1 MGLTINTNIA
11 SLNAQKNVSNSQ
23 DKLTQAIQRLSS
35 GLRINS
41 AKDDAAGLGIS
52 QRMSSQIR
60 SLNQAV
66 RNSNDGVSMIQT
78 AEGAMNEI
86 QNMLQR
92 MKELASQAANGTLG
106 DTERDLIN
114 TEVQQLRDEMQD
126 IASRTT
132 FNGQK
137 LLNGNL
143 STANANTGTIGAGFS
158 LVAGTNTSVTSVNVS
173 GAAAGKTFTVGAY
186 TAGDNELTLSDGTN
200 SQTVSLGALAADGS
214 ATLDFSS
221 LGVKISISSVA
232 GETADNIGAAI
243 DLGTVITAAGSGSLT
258 LQVGS
263 DVVAGTDTV
272 SVSFDDVRVED
283 SADGNMTALKAA
295 LDAFEAG
302 TASQAEASTLMSTVD
317 DALDFFS
324 SKRAN
329 LGALQNRMEYAVANT
344 MTTVENT
351 MAAKSRIVDA
361 DFAAETS
368 NMTKNSILQ
377 QAGVAMLAQANA
389 LPQQI
394 LTLLRG

>member
-1 MGLTINTNIA
+1 MGLSINTNIV
-11 SLNAQKNVSNSQ
+11 SLNAQKNVSTTQ
-23 DKLTQAIQRLSS
+23 DKLSQAIQRLSS

-66 RNSNDGVSMIQT
+66 RNANDGVSMIQT

-106 DTERDLIN
+106 DTERSLIN

-132 FNGQK
+132 FNGQS

-143 STANANTGTIGAGFS
+143 STSNGGTGTMSNGFV
-158 LVAGTNTSVTSVNVS
+158 LVAGTNTSATNIDVS
-173 GAAAGKTFTVGAY
+173 AAKASTTYTFSYAAATDT
-186 TAGDNELTLSDGTN
+186 LTLSDGTN
-200 SQTVSLGALAADGS
+200 SQSLVLSPIGADS
-214 ATLDFSS
+214 STTLNFSS
-221 LGVKISISSVA
+221 LGVKVSVASVA
-232 GETADNIGAAI
+232 GETADNIGAGFDTQTI
-243 DLGTVITAAGSGSLT
+243 ITAAGSGSLN

-263 DVVAGTDTV
+263 GTTAGTDTV
-272 SVSFDDVRVED
+272 AVSFSDVRVEN
-283 SADGNMTALKAA
+283 SANASISALKTA
-295 LDAFEAG
+295 LDAFNAG

-317 DALDFFS
+317 AALDYFS
-324 SKRAN
+324 SERST
-329 LGALQNRMEYAVANT
+329 LGALQNRMDYAVANT

-351 MAAKSRIVDA
+351 VAAKSRIVDA
-361 DFAAETS
+361 DFASETA
-368 NMTKNSILQ
+368 NMTKASVLQ

-394 LTLLRG
+394 LALLRG

>member
-143 STANANTGTIGAGFS
+143 STSHDTATSGV
-158 LVAGTNTSVTSVNVS
+158 VAGTAAGNASVSSVDVS
-173 GAAAGKTFTVGAY
+173 KAKAGTTYTLTYAAATDTM
-186 TAGDNELTLSDGTN
+186 TLDDGSGN
-200 SQTVSLGALAADGS
+200 SQSLTVAAIAANGNQ
-214 ATLDFSS
+214 TLNFSS
-221 LGVKISISSVA
+221 LGVSISLASDA
-232 GETADNIGAAI
+232 GETADNIGAA
-243 DLGTVITAAGSGSLT
+243 LTTKTVVTSAGSGSLT

-272 SVSFDDVRVED
+272 SVSFDDVRVEN
-283 SADGNMTALKAA
+283 SADANMTALKAA

-302 TASQAEASTLMSTVD
+302 SASQAEASTLMSTVD

-368 NMTKNSILQ
+368 NMTKSSILQ

>member
-1 MGLTINTNIA
+1 MSLTINTNIA

-23 DKLTQAIQRLSS
+23 DKLSQAIQRLSS

-92 MKELASQAANGTLG
+92 TKELASQAANGTLG
-106 DTERDLIN
+106 DTERSLIN

-137 LLNGNL
+137 LLNGAL
-143 STANANTGTIGAGFS
+143 STSQDTATSGV
-158 LVAGTNTSVTSVNVS
+158 VAGTFAGAATVTSVDVS
-173 GAAAGKTFTVGAY
+173 KAKAGTTYTLTYAAATDTMTLDDGA
-186 TAGDNELTLSDGTN
+186 GN
-200 SQTVSLGALAADGS
+200 SQNITVSAMGINS
-214 ATLDFSS
+214 TQTLNFSS
-221 LGVKISISSVA
+221 LGVSISLA
-232 GETADNIGAAI
+232 ADAAETADNIGAG
-243 DLGTVITAAGSGSLT
+243 LTTKTVITSAGSGSLT

-272 SVSFDDVRVED
+272 SVSFDDVRVND
-283 SADGNMTALKAA
+283 STNINMTDLKAA
-295 LDAFEAG
+295 LDAFNTG
-302 TASQAEASTLMSTVD
+302 TASQSEASTLMSKVD
-317 DALDFFS
+317 AALDFFS
-324 SKRAN
+324 SKRAT
-329 LGALQNRMEYAVANT
+329 LGAIQNRMDYAIANT
-344 MTTVENT
+344 MTTAENT
-351 MAAKSRIVDA
+351 VAAKSRIVDA
-361 DFAAETS
+361 DFAAETA
-368 NMTKNSILQ
+368 NMTKNSVLQ
-377 QAGVAMLAQANA
+377 QAGVAMIAQANA

>member
-143 STANANTGTIGAGFS
+143 STSLDTATSGVIVGT
-158 LVAGTNTSVTSVNVS
+158 VAGATTAVTDVDVS
-173 GAAAGKTFTVGAY
+173 RAKAGTTYTLTYAALTDTITLDDGSGNSQ
-186 TAGDNELTLSDGTN
+186 DLTLSAIAANGN
-200 SQTVSLGALAADGS
+200 QTLN
-214 ATLDFSS
+214 FSS
-221 LGVKISISSVA
+221 LGVSITLSSDA
-232 GETADNIGAAI
+232 GEAADAIGGV
-243 DLGTVITAAGSGSLT
+243 LTTKTVITSAGSGSLT

-272 SVSFDDVRVED
+272 SVSFDDVRVEN
-283 SADGNMTALKAA
+283 SADANMTLLKAA
-295 LDAFEAG
+295 LNAFEAG

-361 DFAAETS
+361 DFASETS
-368 NMTKNSILQ
+368 NMTKASILQ